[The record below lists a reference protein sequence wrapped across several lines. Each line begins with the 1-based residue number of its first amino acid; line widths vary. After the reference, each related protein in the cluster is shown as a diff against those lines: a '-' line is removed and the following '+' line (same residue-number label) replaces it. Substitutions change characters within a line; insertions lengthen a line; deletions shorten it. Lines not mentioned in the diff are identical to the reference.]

1 MAARHKTRRENW
13 FFFIFLIAYFLFEAC
28 FVSFISLGAGL
39 DDAELISNLSFWNW
53 GYGGSQPPL
62 YTWLAYGLT
71 SIFGLHFIVLQF
83 LRFSL
88 LGSSFFAVY
97 IGLRLL
103 RAARPL
109 AAFACLSMFLLPQI
123 GWESQR
129 ALIHSVL
136 GTAGSAWSFAAFI
149 WFVQKPGYKRA
160 LCLAVAITAAVLGK
174 YNGLIFIAA
183 LFMSGFFLGA
193 VRRALLTRYFAAV
206 VAAALAL
213 MAPALIF
220 MVLHPESVVERAVKF
235 RAGQGGNWFVVRV
248 EGLLDLVR
256 ASLAFVLPA
265 LIAAAIIGLI
275 IWRQSRRRAG
285 NEQKALRLDGLAC
298 GGQARARNPAGGQ
311 QAAGLAVRQASLWRP
326 GAGEEPGLRAM
337 GKAPGLTGGRPAAE
351 NLPDPA
357 SAMAAINQGNIQAA
371 MRFLQVVLLCALAV
385 CALMVLFSGA
395 TYVKDRWLQPVLFL
409 APPYAALWLAQLDI
423 SGRAARAF
431 GLLGLA
437 AACIVPPMLYANLYA
452 RGLAMGGACETG
464 DVRGLAVGGACETD
478 EARGSGVRLA
488 GDAPQ
493 TEIMGG
499 ADKAKKTREGKTKL
513 PIQNLDYPALYAGLS
528 ANGPIAVLLA
538 PDPFYAGNLRLIN
551 PQIKT
556 LFTETPFAARRLRRP
571 LVVLWK
577 NTPELPQK
585 LASIMTAAGIDRHS
599 LPPARLLIVPYRL
612 QKGQNQ
618 PSERL
623 YYIYLP

>member
-1 MAARHKTRRENW
+1 MAAKHKTARGNGY
-13 FFFIFLIAYFLFEAC
+13 FFIFLIAYFLFEAC

-71 SIFGLHFIVLQF
+71 AIFGLHFTVLQF

-97 IGLRLL
+97 LGLRLL
-103 RAARPL
+103 QIARPL

-149 WFVQKPGYKRA
+149 WFVHKPGYKRA
-160 LCLAVAITAAVLGK
+160 FSLAVAITAAVLGK

-183 LFMSGFFLGA
+183 LFMSGFFLRA
-193 VRRALLTRYFAAV
+193 VRRALLTRYFVAA

-213 MAPALIF
+213 MAPALVF
-220 MVLHPESVVERAVKF
+220 MVLHPGGVVERAVKF
-235 RAGQGGNWFVVRV
+235 RAGQGENWFIERV

-256 ASLAFVLPA
+256 AGLAFVLPA
-265 LIAAAIIGLI
+265 LIAAAILSLI
-275 IWRQSRRRAG
+275 IWWQRRRRAG
-285 NEQKALRLDGLAC
+285 NVPQAVRLDRPAC
-298 GGQARARNPAGGQ
+298 GSKVPARNPAGEQ
-311 QAAGLAVRQASLWRP
+311 RAAGRAAGQAGLWQP
-326 GAGEEPGLRAM
+326 DAGDESDQRAM
-337 GKAPGLTGGRPAAE
+337 GKMPASAGGRPAAE
-351 NLPDPA
+351 NMPDPA
-357 SAMAAINQGNIQAA
+357 GFMAAINQGNIQAA

-395 TYVKDRWLQPVLFL
+395 THIKDRWLQPVLFL
-409 APPYAALWLAQLDI
+409 APPYAALWLARLDI

-437 AACIVPPMLYANLYA
+437 AALIVPPMLYANLYA
-452 RGLAMGGACETG
+452 RGLA
-464 DVRGLAVGGACETD
+464 VGGAGETD
-478 EARGSGVRLA
+478 NARGSGVGSDRLA
-488 GDAPQ
+488 C
-493 TEIMGG
+493 GG
-499 ADKAKKTREGKTKL
+499 SCKTKTVNGRGKAKKAREGKTKL

-528 ANGPIAVLLA
+528 ANGPIAALLA

-556 LFTETPFAARRLRRP
+556 LFTETPFAAERLQRP

-585 LASIMTAAGIDRHS
+585 LVPIMTAAGIDRHS
-599 LPPARLLIVPYRL
+599 LPPARLAIVPYRL

-618 PSERL
+618 QSERL